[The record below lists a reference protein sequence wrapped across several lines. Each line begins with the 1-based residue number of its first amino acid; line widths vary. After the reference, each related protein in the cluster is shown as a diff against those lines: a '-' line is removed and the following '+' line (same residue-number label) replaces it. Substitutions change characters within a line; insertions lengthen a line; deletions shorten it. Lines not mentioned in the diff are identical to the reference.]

1 MEKNRPCKGKIFVP
15 QLALL
20 QTGTSP
26 NWHFL
31 QFFCAIENLSLPTAG
46 TPSKSPWLTERLQLG
61 IKMLAY
67 NQMDAIKRNPIS
79 STADEEVDER
89 FKNYSISRLDF
100 KVTIERFNLKLI
112 KFTLVNQ
119 MTILNNMSFYFSER
133 KEVGEAI
140 WHRS

>member
-1 MEKNRPCKGKIFVP
+1 
-15 QLALL
+15 
-20 QTGTSP
+20 
-26 NWHFL
+26 
-31 QFFCAIENLSLPTAG
+31 
-46 TPSKSPWLTERLQLG
+46 
-61 IKMLAY
+61 MLAY